1 MEKKQYAVI
10 GLGTF
15 GINVAT
21 ELASKGAQVL
31 AVDVDEE
38 KVKTVTPYVTQ
49 AVVADATDEKAFR
62 SLGIGDVDCAIV
74 GIGANMEKSI
84 LVTLLLK
91 EFGVKDIV
99 VKSISSLHA
108 KIVAKVGA
116 DRVIYPE
123 REIAKKLAEG
133 LLSPNI
139 IDEIKLSNEYNIVE
153 MVSPSKFWGKSII
166 ESKIRANYKVSII
179 AVKRHNPVIND
190 DGESD
195 IQEEIIISPGAEDE
209 IMENDV
215 LVLLGK
221 EEDIDSLK

>member
-1 MEKKQYAVI
+1 MKQFAVI
-10 GLGTF
+10 GLGRF
-15 GINVAT
+15 GSSVAKT
-21 ELASKGAQVL
+21 LSEKGCQVL
-31 AVDVDEE
+31 AIDIKEDVVQDMSEF
-38 KVKTVTPYVTQ
+38 VTQ
-49 AVVADATDEKAFR
+49 AVCVDATDEKAFR

-153 MVSPSKFWGKSII
+153 MVSPSKYEQEIKKKMNKANRKCFFNDFIKS
-166 ESKIRANYKVSII
+166 S
-179 AVKRHNPVIND
+179 
-190 DGESD
+190 
-195 IQEEIIISPGAEDE
+195 Q
-209 IMENDV
+209 
-215 LVLLGK
+215 
-221 EEDIDSLK
+221 SL